1 MRGELGKVKSLRFQF
16 YTVHG
21 LRIAGVKGPSHA
33 WRSGRWLKFPAGS
46 SGHFKDGEYIL
57 MKVMTKGK
65 NGKDKII
72 CKLVVTRE
80 DLLDAINS
88 VRCPSQAK

>member
-1 MRGELGKVKSLRFQF
+1 MKSKVTEIPISFRTRSKNSLGKGAVPCL
-16 YTVHG
+16 V
-21 LRIAGVKGPSHA
+21 
-33 WRSGRWLKFPAGS
+33 SGRWLKFPAVS

-65 NGKDKII
+65 DGKDKII

-80 DLLDAINS
+80 DMLKAVNS
-88 VRCPSQAK
+88 IQSPSKPSK